1 MKFHTC
7 IAGLSIVLGFA
18 ACNESVLS
26 IQTLSQH
33 RFEVTDSQTLY
44 DAAHATMREYFRIDQ
59 ADSRTG
65 IIRSVPT
72 IVPAELGVRPLGRP
86 LSSPMEVRKIA
97 EIRIEPLGG
106 GMVVRCGVLVQ
117 RSEFT
122 DRLIYASQRTIDDTP
137 NKTPLQETEG
147 RLEHG
152 NVTWSTT
159 GYDRKLERELLAAI
173 AERQAKTQ
181 QE

>member
-1 MKFHTC
+1 MKSRTS
-7 IAGLSIVLGFA
+7 IAGLSIVLGLA
-18 ACNESVLS
+18 GCAQSALE
-26 IQTLSQH
+26 IQTLSQR
-33 RFEVTDSQTLY
+33 RFEVVDSQTLY
-44 DAAHATMREYFRIDQ
+44 AAAHATMREYFRIDQ

-72 IVPAELGVRPLGRP
+72 IVPAELGVRLLGRP
-86 LSSPMEVRKIA
+86 LSSPMQVRKIA

-106 GMVVRCGVLVQ
+106 GMVVRCGVIVQ
-117 RSEFT
+117 RSEPT
-122 DRLIYASQRTIDDTP
+122 TQLIYASQRTIDDTP

-147 RLEHG
+147 RTEQG
-152 NVTWSTT
+152 NVTWSTS
-159 GYDRKLERELLAAI
+159 GYDHKLERELLAAI